1 MIPGNRKVF
10 YNSYLS
16 GTIIF
21 PVPNIITGI
30 LYDLAIFLFP
40 KSSLIGWILI
50 ALMIINWVMLILFIF
65 FFTDSVYKCT
75 KYDLL
80 VAASSKAAI
89 ATGIGIGVGIIA
101 PAFKLSTILG
111 FATGLYLMYTI
122 MTALKYYACSLTYH
136 SRKLKVAALLALTQ
150 FFTFVGGII
159 AFIELKDPPK
169 VMFKVRGLPRNV
181 MAIIKVGG
189 KTYTFNGVM
198 YMRLQHFLERWEAFD
213 VTTAQGIYKPNKYNG
228 FVSPGDSVEISYSK
242 SITTSS
248 VTRKGL
254 SLSPKSTTISPPLLT
269 NWDPK
274 IWVGRSISV
283 YEIQNYLG
291 EGGNGYVLKA
301 KHDNKEVAIKILKL
315 FKGNPEEFFKEL
327 SLEALNLA
335 NLSNHPNIVKI
346 YAFNVDS
353 LVIRKI
359 VNDNITALYL
369 TNPPMIVMELMS
381 GTLEELLM
389 DDNFYYSTYWKK
401 AVYKAIWEISSALN
415 HLHHNGYVHMDV
427 KPSNIFLAKKPASP
441 QDLLNVKFKLGDLG
455 SAVKINGK
463 INQLTLEYS
472 PPDVFR
478 GVANPSLDIFALGM
492 TVYVLLNRKVD
503 RPDLQE
509 MNEAFN
515 CYTKGDMNCISSKV
529 DEAKN
534 KLSNWQPNLPD
545 EIRDF
550 VMKMISINPL
560 ARPTTKEV
568 HEYFSRLIHSNP

>member
-1 MIPGNRKVF
+1 MKHFSVNWC
-10 YNSYLS
+10 NAYLFDA
-16 GTIIF
+16 IIF
-21 PVPNIITGI
+21 SVPNIVIGI
-30 LYDLAIFLFP
+30 LYDLVIFLFP
-40 KSSLIGWILI
+40 KSSLISGILA
-50 ALMIINWVMLILFIF
+50 ALMIINWLMLAIFIVF
-65 FFTDSVYKCT
+65 LKHMCT
-75 KYDLL
+75 KYDFLIAL
-80 VAASSKAAI
+80 SSAFVMSN
-89 ATGIGIGVGIIA
+89 GIGIGAYIIA
-101 PAFKLSTILG
+101 PAFKLSSSLG
-111 FATGLYLMYTI
+111 VAIGIYLLYTI
-122 MTALKYYACSLTYH
+122 MIALKYYGCSLTYH
-136 SRKLKVAALLALTQ
+136 SKKLKVSALLALTQ
-150 FFTFVGGII
+150 VFFFVGGII

-181 MAIIKVGG
+181 MAIIRVGV

-198 YMRLQHFLERWEAFD
+198 YIRLQNFVESWEAFD
-213 VTTAQGIYKPNKYNG
+213 VITAQGIYRPNNYIG
-228 FVSPGDSVEISYSK
+228 FVSPGDCVEISYGK

-248 VTRKGL
+248 VTRKRL
-254 SLSPKSTTISPPLLT
+254 SLSPKSTTILPPLLT

-369 TNPPMIVMELMS
+369 TNPPMIVMELMN
-381 GTLEELLM
+381 GTLEELLK

-427 KPSNIFLAKKPASP
+427 KPSNIFLAKNPAGP

-515 CYTKGDMNCISSKV
+515 CYTKGDMNCVSLKV
-529 DEAKN
+529 KEAEN
-534 KLSNWQPNLPD
+534 KLSKWQPNLPD

-550 VMKMISINPL
+550 VMKMISINPS
-560 ARPTTKEV
+560 ARPTAKEV

>member
-1 MIPGNRKVF
+1 MIPASRKVSHT
-10 YNSYLS
+10 SYLLYA
-16 GTIIF
+16 IIF
-21 PVPNIITGI
+21 SVDNIVIAI

-40 KSSLIGWILI
+40 KLIGFTLVFLIFMNILGVLVPLAVFGHKCAEYDFPIAFLGIFAFVIGMWIG
-50 ALMIINWVMLILFIF
+50 AYN
-65 FFTDSVYKCT
+65 
-75 KYDLL
+75 
-80 VAASSKAAI
+80 
-89 ATGIGIGVGIIA
+89 IA
-101 PAFKLSTILG
+101 PAFKLSTKLG
-111 FATGLYLMYTI
+111 LDAGVYLMYTI
-122 MTALKYYACSLTYH
+122 IIALKYYACSLTYH
-136 SRKLKVAALLALTQ
+136 SRILKVAALLTLTQ
-150 FFTFVGGII
+150 FFTFVGVII

-169 VMFKVRGLPRNV
+169 VMFKVRGLPQNV
-181 MAIIKVGG
+181 MAIIKVGN
-189 KTYTFNGVM
+189 KTYTFNGVI
-198 YMRLQHFLERWEAFD
+198 YIRLQNFIEQWEAFD
-213 VTTAQGIYKPNKYNG
+213 VTTAQGIYKPDKYG
-228 FVSPGDSVEISYSK
+228 GSVSLGDSVEISYSK

-248 VTRKGL
+248 VTSKGL
-254 SLSPKSTTISPPLLT
+254 SLSPKSTTILPPLLT

-315 FKGNPEEFFKEL
+315 FKGKPEEFFKEL
-327 SLEALNLA
+327 SQEALNLA

-359 VNDNITALYL
+359 VNDNITSLYL
-369 TNPPMIVMELMS
+369 TNPPMIVMELMN

-515 CYTKGDMNCISSKV
+515 CYTKGDMNCVSLKV
-529 DEAKN
+529 NEAKN

-550 VMKMISINPL
+550 VMKMISINPS
-560 ARPTTKEV
+560 ARPTAKEV

>member
-1 MIPGNRKVF
+1 VCADADFLISLLGAIAIPIGM
-10 YNSYLS
+10 
-16 GTIIF
+16 
-21 PVPNIITGI
+21 
-30 LYDLAIFLFP
+30 
-40 KSSLIGWILI
+40 LIGDF
-50 ALMIINWVMLILFIF
+50 N
-65 FFTDSVYKCT
+65 
-75 KYDLL
+75 
-80 VAASSKAAI
+80 
-89 ATGIGIGVGIIA
+89 IA
-101 PAFKLSTILG
+101 PAFKLSTRLG
-111 FATGLYLMYTI
+111 LAIGAYFMYTLLI
-122 MTALKYYACSLTYH
+122 ALKYYVCSLTYH
-136 SRKLKVAALLALTQ
+136 SKKLKVAALLALTQ

-181 MAIIKVGG
+181 MAIIRVGV

-198 YMRLQHFLERWEAFD
+198 YIRLQNFVEGWEAFD
-213 VTTAQGIYKPNKYNG
+213 VTTAQGIYKPNKYG
-228 FVSPGDSVEISYSK
+228 GSVSPGDYVEISYSK
-242 SITTSS
+242 LITTSS

-254 SLSPKSTTISPPLLT
+254 SLSPKSTTILPPLLT

-274 IWVGRSISV
+274 IWVGRCIWAYSV

-315 FKGNPEEFFKEL
+315 FKGNPDEVL
-327 SLEALNLA
+327 SLDAPELGI
-335 NLSNHPNIVKI
+335 LSKHPNIVKI
-346 YAFNVDS
+346 NDFNVDDIA
-353 LVIRKI
+353 IRIRIIKG
-359 VNDNITALYL
+359 NIAELYL
-369 TNPPMIVMELMS
+369 TNPPMIVMELMN

-389 DDNFYYSTYWKK
+389 DDNFYHSTYWKK

-427 KPSNIFLAKKPASP
+427 KPSNIFLAKKPAGP

-515 CYTKGDMNCISSKV
+515 CYTKGDMNCVSLKV

-550 VMKMISINPL
+550 VMKMISINPSE
-560 ARPTTKEV
+560 RPTAKEV

>member
-1 MIPGNRKVF
+1 MVIV
-10 YNSYLS
+10 
-16 GTIIF
+16 
-21 PVPNIITGI
+21 I

-40 KSSLIGWILI
+40 KSSISEIFV
-50 ALMIINWVMLILFIF
+50 AFMIINLFMSF
-65 FFTDSVYKCT
+65 PLLSTDHICA
-75 KYDLL
+75 D
-80 VAASSKAAI
+80 ADAAI
-89 ATGIGIGVGIIA
+89 SLLGSIAIPIGIAIGGFIA
-101 PAFKLSTILG
+101 PAFKLSTRLG
-111 FATGLYLMYTI
+111 LATGAYFMYTLLI
-122 MTALKYYACSLTYH
+122 AYKYHVCSLIYH
-136 SRKLKVAALLALTQ
+136 SKKLKVAALLALTQ

-189 KTYTFNGVM
+189 KTYTFNGVI
-198 YMRLQHFLERWEAFD
+198 YIRLENFIEQWEAFD
-213 VTTAQGIYKPNKYNG
+213 VTTAQGIYKPNKYG
-228 FVSPGDSVEISYSK
+228 GSVSPGDSVEISYSK

-315 FKGNPEEFFKEL
+315 FKGKPEEFFKEL

-415 HLHHNGYVHMDV
+415 HLHLNGYVHMDV

-515 CYTKGDMNCISSKV
+515 CYTKGDMNCVSLKV
-529 DEAKN
+529 NEAKN

-550 VMKMISINPL
+550 VMKMISINPSE
-560 ARPTTKEV
+560 RPTAKEV